1 MIVPFSNSISKTAQP
16 QQFQTMNQPQAG
28 WATFDDGPQFGQMSQ
43 PQMAD
48 MSMGFSHLSMGNYSQ
63 QQLPDCYQQQQ
74 FQQSQ
79 SQPQFQQPIQ
89 EMPQPQQAQAEDP
102 RDAQIKDLKRR
113 LLGLQKLFKVEKE
126 KRLKAESGVEQLT
139 EQISKWKVAYENL
152 LAKNQELQ
160 AESTTHD
167 ARLDEMQGMLYELE
181 RQRDADRQQFLIQEL
196 TDAARAIELG
206 LVRLN
211 SPTDQGRRNASAP
224 EVADAVSKLLQ
235 AIGMLQSA
243 TDAPSRAAALRA
255 IGQGVTELLD
265 VIKGV
270 SALTEDP
277 LIKQMLFDAGK
288 DVAQAVAG
296 VLSVWRRNPE
306 DQAGLAQGRAQ
317 VETQIEKLDTALK
330 ALMSEGDGD
339 ESVDFDKFANDATTE
354 LMKAVQ
360 AIEDAA
366 RRLENARAQKK
377 PSEDP
382 IQGGISDAIMDA
394 AMAIAQATSALV
406 KNATTVQEEN
416 IRKGRAGKKG
426 QFYKRDCVWFEGL
439 ISAAKAVA
447 AGTSHLVTCAN
458 DAADGKV
465 DEETLL
471 AASQEV
477 SAATAQLV
485 CSARV
490 RSDPNSDSQKKLEDA
505 SKAVSSATHHLVE
518 AARRARARK
527 EKEEEESWTVEFQT
541 PMKKMLAVQE
551 AKTDILRLQNQLE
564 KAQRHLAALHTASYQ
579 QPPPQ

>member
-1 MIVPFSNSISKTAQP
+1 
-16 QQFQTMNQPQAG
+16 
-28 WATFDDGPQFGQMSQ
+28 
-43 PQMAD
+43 
-48 MSMGFSHLSMGNYSQ
+48 
-63 QQLPDCYQQQQ
+63 
-74 FQQSQ
+74 
-79 SQPQFQQPIQ
+79 
-89 EMPQPQQAQAEDP
+89 MPQPQQAQAEDP

-139 EQISKWKVAYENL
+139 VELGKWKVAYENL
-152 LAKNQELQ
+152 LEKNQALQ
-160 AESTTHD
+160 AESSTHD
-167 ARLDEMQGMLYELE
+167 ARLDEMQGQIFELE

-243 TDAPSRAAALRA
+243 TDAPSRAVALRA

-270 SALTEDP
+270 SALTDDP

-306 DQAGLAQGRAQ
+306 DHQGLAQGRAQ
-317 VETQIEKLDTALK
+317 VEQQIEKLDTALK
-330 ALMSEGDGD
+330 ALLSEGDGD
-339 ESVDFDKFANDATTE
+339 ESVDFDKFADDATRE
-354 LMKAVQ
+354 LMRAVQ

-366 RRLENARAQKK
+366 KRLENARAQKK
-377 PSEDP
+377 PAADP

-394 AMAIAQATSALV
+394 AMAIAQATGALV
-406 KNATTVQEEN
+406 KNARTVQEEN
-416 IRKGRAGKKG
+416 IKKGRAGKKG
-426 QFYKRDCVWFEGL
+426 NFYKRDCVWFEGL

-447 AGTSHLVTCAN
+447 TGTSHLVTCAN

-485 CSARV
+485 CAARV
-490 RSDPNSDSQKKLEDA
+490 RSDPNSESQHKLEDA

-527 EKEEEESWTVEFQT
+527 EKAEEESWTLEFQT

-564 KAQRHLAALHTASYQ
+564 KAQRHLAALHSAEYQQ